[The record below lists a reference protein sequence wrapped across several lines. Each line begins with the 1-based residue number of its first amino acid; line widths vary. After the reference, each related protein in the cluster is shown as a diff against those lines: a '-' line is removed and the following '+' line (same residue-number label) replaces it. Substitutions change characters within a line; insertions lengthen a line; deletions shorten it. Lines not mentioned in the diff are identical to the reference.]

1 MRSKVTDIA
10 EVHIANTA
18 ATQRP
23 KNIPKVIGVKQG
35 GKSTH
40 PDELTLVS
48 DSGKWT

>member
-10 EVHIANTA
+10 EVHTLVL
-18 ATQRP
+18 Q
-23 KNIPKVIGVKQG
+23 QG

-48 DSGKWT
+48 DSGKCT